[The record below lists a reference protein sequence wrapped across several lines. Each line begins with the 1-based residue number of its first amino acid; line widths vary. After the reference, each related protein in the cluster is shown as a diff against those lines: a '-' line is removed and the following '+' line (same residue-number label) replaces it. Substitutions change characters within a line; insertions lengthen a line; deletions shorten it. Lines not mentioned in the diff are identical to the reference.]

1 LENKYQALLFD
12 RIQENYN
19 AFTAEWAALAP
30 EELIEKA
37 EEIYAVQMT
46 KKHLMSYVD
55 EQQAAWLLRFENPL
69 EVVRDRW
76 IAENGMELVHD
87 EDFAHVL
94 WAVMD
99 SQDTEKLYALSKGA
113 EPSTNRDRPVTVRE
127 FIEKHQGVA
136 YDMMTPGGYVYL
148 TPEKAQLLLDGQS
161 TKGHPGSPE
170 CAVEIPAEELLE
182 QVVVNARFS
191 DGAWHLLSDY
201 IYEMD
206 MEQEQ
211 TPMEG
216 VTLC

>member
-1 LENKYQALLFD
+1 MENKNQALLFD

-19 AFTAEWAALAP
+19 AFTTEWSGLSP
-30 EELIEKA
+30 VELIGKA
-37 EEIYAVQMT
+37 EEIYAVRMT
-46 KKHLMSYVD
+46 KEHLMGRVD

-69 EVVRDRW
+69 EIVRDRW
-76 IAENGMELVHD
+76 IAENGMKMVHD
-87 EDFAHVL
+87 EDFSHVL

-148 TPEKAQLLLDGQS
+148 TPEKAQLLLVGQS

-170 CAVEIPAEELLE
+170 YAVEISAEELLE
-182 QVVVNARFS
+182 QEVVNARFS

-201 IYEMD
+201 IHEMD